1 MRVLLPPSE
10 TKKSGGGNSRFKA
23 HDLSFYAQLAE
34 TRKAVRSALETL
46 SKNEDEAIKALKL
59 GKKSAS
65 EIANNLTLHE
75 QPTLP
80 AIDRYTGVLFDAI
93 SLNEMDI
100 ANRKWLNTN
109 VYIQSALFGLINASD
124 EIPSYRL
131 SASSR
136 LPSLDESLKKT
147 WIKAHSELS
156 LSKHLILDFR
166 SKEYANLAPFSNA
179 YTLEVYSRQRD
190 GSKKALNHFNKTA
203 KGDLIKRMAQSNV
216 QFADITEFLVW
227 SNSQKLDIVCE
238 DKTLQFVTSLGSP
251 NDPRSVA

>member
-23 HDLSFYAQLAE
+23 DNLSFSAELTE
-34 TRKAVRSALETL
+34 TRKAVRAALETL

-65 EIANNLTLHE
+65 EIGHNLTLHE
-75 QPTLP
+75 QTTLP

-93 SLNEMDI
+93 GLNEMDPASRQWI
-100 ANRKWLNTN
+100 HSN

-124 EIPSYRL
+124 EIPAYRL

-136 LPSLDESLKKT
+136 LPILTEPLKKT
-147 WIKAHSELS
+147 WIKAHSNIKIKQQLV
-156 LSKHLILDFR
+156 LDFR
-166 SKEYANLAPFSNA
+166 SKEYASLAPFADA
-179 YTLEVYSRQRD
+179 YTLEVYTREAD
-190 GSKKALNHFNKTA
+190 GSKKALNHFNKAA

-216 QFADITEFLVW
+216 EFANITELLLW

-238 DKTLQFVTSLGSP
+238 DKTLQFVTNLGAP
-251 NDPRSVA
+251 KRS